1 MHQKL
6 LGYRT
11 KVMRLVG
18 KNLVGKWE
26 EKKSLGDPNSG
37 KIIILKQKLSR
48 MDGCYQD
55 Y

>member
-6 LGYRT
+6 LGYHN

-26 EKKSLGDPNSG
+26 GKKSLGDLDAG
-37 KIIILKQKLSR
+37 EIIILKQKLSR
-48 MDGCYQD
+48 TDGCYQD
-55 Y
+55 C